1 MNFGGVLPISF
12 ILQQDL
18 RPVGKNHSRQE
29 VPKDQHSVGG
39 EVNHVDARQSRF
51 QEPKVKYE

>member
-29 VPKDQHSVGG
+29 VPKDQHVGV
-39 EVNHVDARQSRF
+39 EVNYVDAWQSRF